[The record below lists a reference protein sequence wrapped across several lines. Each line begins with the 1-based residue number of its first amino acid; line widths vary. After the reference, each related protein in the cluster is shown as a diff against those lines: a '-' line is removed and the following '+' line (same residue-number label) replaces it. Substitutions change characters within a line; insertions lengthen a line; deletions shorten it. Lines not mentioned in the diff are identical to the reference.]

1 MLNNIKLAL
10 RISTDSFDEELR
22 DLINACKSDLKLS
35 GITNIDEDDSLIKG
49 LLSYIVKQTSD

>member
-35 GITNIDEDDSLIKG
+35 GITNIDEDDSLIK
-49 LLSYIVKQTSD
+49 QTSD